1 MGHTKQIRATT
12 RKQLKKL
19 LDHYQPVTQIV
30 AHLAQSNAC
39 AFLVGGAARDLLMGH
54 EPKDIDIEVHGIDL
68 DELEKVL
75 RNYGPVSL
83 VGKSFGVLRLH
94 SIDVDWSI
102 PRTDSAGRKPQ
113 VELDAHMS
121 IQDAFRRRDLTINAL
136 GIDLSTYE
144 LIDPFNGLNDIK
156 HKRLRTPDA
165 HLFVQD
171 PLRFYRV
178 MQFVGRFEF
187 TPDKELNHVCSTM
200 DLHDVSQE
208 RIETEFEKLFLK
220 SRQPSLGIEW
230 LRTVDRQKEILPELH
245 ALIGVAQDP
254 QLHPEGDAYVHTL
267 MALDIAA
274 QIACADEYEKLTL
287 MWATLCHDL
296 GKLTTSEL
304 VDGHIR
310 SLGHAQASVEPTQKL
325 MSRITHKK
333 ESIDAVC
340 KLIAHHMDPV
350 QFVVNNAQPAAYK
363 RLARKLAPQT
373 NLITLT
379 KLAQADQLGNR
390 HHIEQF
396 EAQARALEILQ
407 EAEKPILQG
416 RDLLDVVAPGPELG
430 KLLEIAYEIQISQ
443 GIKDPAEL
451 KRRVLDIHKKA
462 QR

>member
-1 MGHTKQIRATT
+1 MGHAKHISAIGE
-12 RKQLKKL
+12 KQLKKL
-19 LDHYQPVTQIV
+19 LTRYQPVTQIV
-30 AHLAQSNAC
+30 AHLTQNNAR
-39 AFLVGGAARDLLMGH
+39 AFLVGGAARDLLMGL
-54 EPKDIDIEVHGIDL
+54 EPKDIDIEIHGIDL
-68 DELEKVL
+68 NELEATL

-136 GIDLSTYE
+136 GIDLNTYE
-144 LIDPFNGLNDIK
+144 LIDPFDGLSDIK
-156 HKRLRTPDA
+156 NKRLRAPDA

-178 MQFVGRFEF
+178 MQFIGRFEF
-187 TPDKELNHVCSTM
+187 TPDEELNRVCSTM
-200 DLHDVSQE
+200 DLHNVSPE

-220 SRQPSLGIEW
+220 SRRPSLGIEW
-230 LRTVDRQKEILPELH
+230 LRTVSRQKEILPELH

-267 MALDIAA
+267 MALDVAAHIAY
-274 QIACADEYEKLTL
+274 ADEYEKLTL
-287 MWATLCHDL
+287 MWAALCHDL

-304 VDGHIR
+304 VDGRIR
-310 SLGHAQASVEPTQKL
+310 SLGHAQASIEPTQKL
-325 MSRITHKK
+325 MSRITNKK
-333 ESIDAVC
+333 ELIDAVC
-340 KLIAHHMDPV
+340 KLVAHHMDPV

-373 NLITLT
+373 NLIMLT
-379 KLAQADQLGNR
+379 KLAQADQLDNR

-396 EAQARALEILQ
+396 EAQARALEIAQ
-407 EAEKPILQG
+407 EAEKPVLQG
-416 RDLLDVVAPGPELG
+416 RDLLDVVTPGPELG

-443 GIKDPAEL
+443 GIKDLAEL

-462 QR
+462 Q